1 MSIKVNI
8 FYPHLL
14 QATNNQK
21 EVEVNGTTVGQCLD
35 DLVKQFP
42 DIGKLIFAEQGKL
55 LNFINILV
63 NGESILT
70 YSPDPLTKPVKDGDT
85 LDIALMIA
93 GG

>member
-8 FYPHLL
+8 FTPDLL

-21 EVEVNGTTVGQCLD
+21 VVEVNGTTVGQCLN

-42 DIGKLIFAEQGKL
+42 DIGKGVFDEQGKL
-55 LNFINILV
+55 LTYIIIFV

-70 YSPDPLTKPVKDGDT
+70 YSPDPLTKPVKDGDV
-85 LDIALMIA
+85 LDISLMIA